1 MCSSPPV
8 ELSKKW
14 TSCVRT
20 RSDVEIC
27 IRPLRPDDRQ
37 REIAFINSL
46 SEQSRYFR
54 LFTPFK
60 FLPPH
65 LIDQLMDVDYERR
78 MAFVATVERD
88 GVEEFVGIA
97 RYGETEQQGAAE
109 LGVTVA
115 DSSQRCG
122 IARLLVTQLMRF
134 ARWRGLSHSA
144 RMSVSRSAKYCA
156 WAELASAASPRSTS
170 FSSANWRMVSSIENR
185 AMLALAASLGF
196 HASYDPAQHLVVISR
211 ELADIA
217 VETDRSVVG

>member
-1 MCSSPPV
+1 VCSSPLG

-109 LGVTVA
+109 LGVAVA

-134 ARWRGLSHSA
+134 ARWRGLS
-144 RMSVSRSAKYCA
+144 RLTGVV
-156 WAELASAASPRSTS
+156 LADNP
-170 FSSANWRMVSSIENR
+170 

-196 HASYDPAQHLVVISR
+196 HASYDSAQHLVVICR

-217 VETDRSVVG
+217 VETAGT

>member
-1 MCSSPPV
+1 MRQRPVCSSPPV

-134 ARWRGLSHSA
+134 ARWRGLS
-144 RMSVSRSAKYCA
+144 RLTGVV
-156 WAELASAASPRSTS
+156 LAD
-170 FSSANWRMVSSIENR
+170 NR

-217 VETDRSVVG
+217 VETAGS

>member
-134 ARWRGLSHSA
+134 ARWRGLS
-144 RMSVSRSAKYCA
+144 RLTGVV
-156 WAELASAASPRSTS
+156 LA
-170 FSSANWRMVSSIENR
+170 ENR

>member
-134 ARWRGLSHSA
+134 ARWRGLS
-144 RMSVSRSAKYCA
+144 RLTGVV
-156 WAELASAASPRSTS
+156 LAD
-170 FSSANWRMVSSIENR
+170 NR

>member
-1 MCSSPPV
+1 MCSSPLG

-134 ARWRGLSHSA
+134 ARWRGLS
-144 RMSVSRSAKYCA
+144 RLTGVV
-156 WAELASAASPRSTS
+156 LAD
-170 FSSANWRMVSSIENR
+170 NR

-217 VETDRSVVG
+217 VETAGS

>member
-1 MCSSPPV
+1 VCSSPPV

-134 ARWRGLSHSA
+134 ARWRGLS
-144 RMSVSRSAKYCA
+144 RLTGVV
-156 WAELASAASPRSTS
+156 LAD
-170 FSSANWRMVSSIENR
+170 NR

>member
-1 MCSSPPV
+1 VCSSPPV

-134 ARWRGLSHSA
+134 ARWRGLS
-144 RMSVSRSAKYCA
+144 RLTGVV
-156 WAELASAASPRSTS
+156 LA
-170 FSSANWRMVSSIENR
+170 ENR

>member
-1 MCSSPPV
+1 LRQRPVCSSPPV

-134 ARWRGLSHSA
+134 ARWRGLS
-144 RMSVSRSAKYCA
+144 RLTGVV
-156 WAELASAASPRSTS
+156 LA
-170 FSSANWRMVSSIENR
+170 ENR

-217 VETDRSVVG
+217 VETAGS

>member
-1 MCSSPPV
+1 LRQRPVCSSPPV

-134 ARWRGLSHSA
+134 ARWRGLS
-144 RMSVSRSAKYCA
+144 RLTGVV
-156 WAELASAASPRSTS
+156 LAD
-170 FSSANWRMVSSIENR
+170 NR

-217 VETDRSVVG
+217 VETAGS